1 MIIKKK
7 LLKILR
13 RIAEEEAIR
22 TSSTTEEILDYIMK
36 RIGYY
41 NSSIILSR
49 EVLVVEKGKLWRTTW
64 TDFPE
69 K

>member
-13 RIAEEEAIR
+13 RIAEEEATR
-22 TSSTTEEILDYIMK
+22 TSSTTEDILDYIMN
-36 RIGYY
+36 RVGY
-41 NSSIILSR
+41 NSSIILSK
-49 EVLVVEKGKLWRTTW
+49 EVLVVEKGKLWRTKW